1 MWFVLFLFLPYVVMG
16 STCNDLINV
25 YQNNCQACSTTNNPV
40 SLCGTGTEW
49 SSTRQQCVISTMVI
63 QEFRHNYTY
72 IPVRLG
78 ALKGDDGGW
87 HTCTC
92 LDNST
97 YQCQSNQGD
106 GAACCDRSMP
116 AICGEGNVDL
126 GGYKFNTGA
135 WHTCTC
141 ADGTTYQCQSN
152 RGDGAACCTR
162 SMSAICGTGNVGS
175 ADIWHTCTC
184 ADGTTYDCQSAQ
196 GDGGACCERSMP
208 AICPSAAVFTPPVY
222 NALVEQLDAVTV
234 QKGGWHTC
242 TCKDGSTYECKSN
255 HGDGNAC
262 CTRSM
267 PAICGEGNVPSP
279 DTNLAIVQPT
289 FSRIVKIDT
298 NDGWHTCTCK
308 DGSTYQCQ
316 SNQNDGDAC
325 CTRSETAICG
335 EGNV

>member
-1 MWFVLFLFLPYVVMG
+1 MWWLFVFACVVSVG
-16 STCNDLINV
+16 SSTTCNDLINV
-25 YQNNCQACSTTNNPV
+25 YQNNCQACRTTNNPV
-40 SLCGTGTEW
+40 SLCGPGTEW

-72 IPVRLG
+72 IPVHLG
-78 ALKGDDGGW
+78 TYKDDDEW

-106 GAACCDRSMP
+106 GAACCDRSMA

-126 GGYKFNTGA
+126 NGYKFNTGA

-141 ADGTTYQCQSN
+141 LDNTTYQCQSN
-152 RGDGAACCTR
+152 QGDGAACCTR
-162 SMSAICGTGNVGS
+162 SMTAICGDGNDGS

-184 ADGTTYDCQSAQ
+184 ADGTTYECQSAQ
-196 GDGGACCERSMP
+196 GDDGACCERSMP

-222 NALVEQLDAVTV
+222 NAAEGQLDAVTYR
-234 QKGGWHTC
+234 QTTWYTC
-242 TCKDGSTYECKSN
+242 TCEDGSTYECQSN
-255 HGDGNAC
+255 QGDGNAC

-267 PAICGEGNVPSP
+267 PAICGEGNYESSQV
-279 DTNLAIVQPT
+279 TRQPT
-289 FSRIVKIDT
+289 SLPTRTIRTIS
-298 NDGWHTCTCK
+298 GWQTCTCLDK
-308 DGSTYQCQ
+308 TEYQCQ
-316 SNQNDGDAC
+316 SNHINDNDC